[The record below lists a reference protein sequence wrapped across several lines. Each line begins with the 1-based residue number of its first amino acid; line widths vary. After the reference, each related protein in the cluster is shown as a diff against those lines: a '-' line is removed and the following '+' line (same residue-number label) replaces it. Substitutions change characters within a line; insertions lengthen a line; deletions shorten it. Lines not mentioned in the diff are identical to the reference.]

1 MSQLHEIVMRIDGII
16 ADKGLPAYKT
26 KGEIALRAGFIL
38 SWVNASTPDD
48 PVKIQKLKAAA
59 AEILKTPV

>member
-1 MSQLHEIVMRIDGII
+1 MGQLHDIVQKIDALI
-16 ADKGLPAYKT
+16 AKAQLPAYKT

-48 PVKIQKLKAAA
+48 PAKIAKLRAAVQ
-59 AEILKTPV
+59 EILKTQV